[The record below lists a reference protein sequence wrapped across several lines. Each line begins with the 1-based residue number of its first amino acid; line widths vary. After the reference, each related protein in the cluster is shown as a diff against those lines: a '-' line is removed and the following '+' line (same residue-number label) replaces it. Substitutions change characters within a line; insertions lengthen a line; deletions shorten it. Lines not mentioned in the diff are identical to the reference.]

1 MERAM
6 TAGRIAFIGFG
17 EVGQSLSAALARTAG
32 PAISAFDIKFSD
44 PHSAP
49 SKAIAQ
55 SSANRCASAAECVE
69 GASLV
74 LSAVTAAA
82 TIDAAT
88 SAAPAI
94 ARNVWYFDLNSASP
108 AAKAEAARLI
118 NDAGGRYIEASVMSP
133 INPKRLAAPIL
144 LGGPF
149 ATEFE
154 AVARRSGFSGAA
166 AYADA
171 YGKTAA
177 AKLCRSVIIKGMEA
191 LMIEAL
197 LAARHY
203 GVVDDV
209 LESLEDL
216 IPHPDW
222 RGHARYMISRAALH
236 GARRAEEMKEAA
248 DSVAAAGVDP
258 LMSRAIAR
266 RQTLAAMNAVGAGEI
281 ALPALLDAM
290 RNGSGEERPA

>member
-1 MERAM
+1 M

-17 EVGQSLSAALARTAG
+17 EVGQSLSAALARAAG

-49 SKAIAQ
+49 SKAISR
-55 SSANRCASAAECVE
+55 SSASRCASATECVE

-74 LSAVTAAA
+74 VSAVTAAA
-82 TIDAAT
+82 TVVAAT

-133 INPKRLAAPIL
+133 INPLRLAAPIL

-154 AVARRSGFSGAA
+154 AVARGTGFSSAA

-248 DSVAAAGVDP
+248 DTVAAAGVDP
-258 LMSRAIAR
+258 LMSRAIAQ
-266 RQTLAAMNAVGAGEI
+266 RQTLAALNAACAGEI
-281 ALPALLDAM
+281 TLPALLDSM
-290 RNGSGEERPA
+290 RNGSGAERRG